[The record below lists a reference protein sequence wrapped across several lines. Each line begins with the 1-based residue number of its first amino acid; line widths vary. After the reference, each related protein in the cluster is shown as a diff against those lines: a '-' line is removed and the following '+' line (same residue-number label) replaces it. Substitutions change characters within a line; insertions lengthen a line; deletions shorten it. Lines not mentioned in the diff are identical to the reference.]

1 MKETDIFIYD
11 DALASIEKV
20 DASPYLLSRI
30 RQRLKNRDALT
41 KSQKCLVMLSFSV
54 LLAVNVFAINLLD
67 KSTFR
72 IQQTNEFEYLLP
84 QNNLY

>member
-1 MKETDIFIYD
+1 MKETDIFIFD

-54 LLAVNVFAINLLD
+54 LLAVNVVAINLLD

-72 IQQTNEFEYLLP
+72 IQQTNEFEYLVP

>member
-1 MKETDIFIYD
+1 MKETDSFIYD

-30 RQRLKNRDALT
+30 RQRLKNRDVLS
-41 KSQKCLVMLSFSV
+41 KSQKWFVMLSFLV
-54 LLAVNVFAINLLD
+54 LLAVNIVAINILD
-67 KSTFR
+67 KFTFQF
-72 IQQTNEFEYLLP
+72 QQINEYAYLLP

>member
-1 MKETDIFIYD
+1 MKETDIFIFD

-41 KSQKCLVMLSFSV
+41 KSQKYLVMLSFSV
-54 LLAVNVFAINLLD
+54 LLAVNVVAINLLD

>member
-54 LLAVNVFAINLLD
+54 LLAVNVVAINLLD

>member
-1 MKETDIFIYD
+1 MKETDSFIYE

-30 RQRLKNRDALT
+30 RQRLKNRDVLS
-41 KSQKCLVMLSFSV
+41 KSQKWFVMLSFLV
-54 LLAVNVFAINLLD
+54 LLVVNIVAINILD
-67 KSTFR
+67 KFTFQF
-72 IQQTNEFEYLLP
+72 QQINEYAYLLP

>member
-1 MKETDIFIYD
+1 MKETDIFIFD

-54 LLAVNVFAINLLD
+54 LLAVNVVAINLLD

>member
-41 KSQKCLVMLSFSV
+41 KSQKCLVMLSFV
-54 LLAVNVFAINLLD
+54 AINLLD

>member
-1 MKETDIFIYD
+1 MKDTDSFIYD

-30 RQRLKNRDALT
+30 RQRLKNRDVLS
-41 KSQKCLVMLSFSV
+41 KPQKWFVMLSFLV
-54 LLAVNVFAINLLD
+54 LFAVNIVAVNMLD
-67 KSTFR
+67 KSAFSP
-72 IQQTNEFEYLLP
+72 QQTNEFAYLLP